1 MLDNPEEAGKL
12 VETQLPQLGLKAAV
26 MTASLKNITW
36 RYTPA
41 KDARPSLEAFF
52 QDLSELSPEVI
63 GGKVPD
69 DGFYFDQAY

>member
-41 KDARPSLEAFF
+41 PDARASLER
-52 QDLSELSPEVI
+52 SIRTCRSSRRR
-63 GGKVPD
+63 
-69 DGFYFDQAY
+69 